1 MGDVVRFPVEK
12 IDGYFDET
20 RFRPEP
26 AAILIL
32 PVVRVDRPTDDEVM
46 EAVPAALRRHR
57 ELVAREQAL
66 LSPGTEKRVRKAFK
80 ALSGRDAHTTVLD
93 DPFAG
98 VSIANLPEYDPG
110 PAIGI
115 GPLEIGTWPWP
126 GDTGDETD

>member
-12 IDGYFDET
+12 IDGYFDPAVYRET
-20 RFRPEP
+20 P
-26 AAILIL
+26 AVILTL
-32 PVVRVDRPTDDEVM
+32 PVIRIDRPTDDEVM

-66 LSPGTEKRVRKAFK
+66 LSPWTEKRVRA
-80 ALSGRDAHTTVLD
+80 AIERLREG
-93 DPFAG
+93 G
-98 VSIANLPEYDPG
+98 VSIANLPDYDPG

>member
-26 AAILIL
+26 AVILIL
-32 PVVRVDRPTDDEVM
+32 PVVRIDRDDPVAEP
-46 EAVPAALRRHR
+46 PARRLRRR
-57 ELVAREQAL
+57 RRSDPPSGGL
-66 LSPGTEKRVRKAFK
+66 LSPGTEERVRAAFER
-80 ALSGRDAHTTVLD
+80 LR
-93 DPFAG
+93 AG
-98 VSIANLPEYDPG
+98 DVSMANLPEYDPG

-126 GDTGDETD
+126 GDTGDETGA